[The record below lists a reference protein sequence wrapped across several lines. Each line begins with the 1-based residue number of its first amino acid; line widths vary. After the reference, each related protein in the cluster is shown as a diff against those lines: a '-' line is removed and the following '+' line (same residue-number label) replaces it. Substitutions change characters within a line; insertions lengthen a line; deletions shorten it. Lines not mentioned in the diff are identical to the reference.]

1 MHSGV
6 VCGSCALRTGPITHR
21 GVRARDSTGRAGLPG
36 AVGERDH
43 LQGTVD
49 TGNDPA
55 WSDSTVEV
63 FTAAGKSAE
72 VITFDGAN
80 AVLDPSWEE
89 AIVAIEAF
97 LAESL

>member
-1 MHSGV
+1 MGRPV
-6 VCGSCALRTGPITHR
+6 PATFVDR
-21 GVRARDSTGRAGLPG
+21 VDSPLLI
-36 AVGERDH
+36 

-80 AVLDPSWEE
+80 RVLDPSWEE